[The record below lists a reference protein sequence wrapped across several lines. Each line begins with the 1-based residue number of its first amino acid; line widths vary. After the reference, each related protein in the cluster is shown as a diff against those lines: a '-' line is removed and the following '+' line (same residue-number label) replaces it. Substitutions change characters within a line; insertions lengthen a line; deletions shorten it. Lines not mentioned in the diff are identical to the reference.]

1 MFGRRKVSS
10 RGLQPA
16 ERVRPGP
23 DVAGLA
29 VPASAASPETAED
42 SGGVERDRGNLLRS
56 IVVVVGN
63 VTVLSAL
70 LVYFGWKRSEEQ
82 AKGLGIDESLLGMST
97 QEYIL
102 RSVGSVLVL
111 LIVMAL
117 FGMLWVVLDR
127 WLSMRL
133 HRRGSGDRVY
143 RWAYRLLPAA
153 VVLLP
158 LAAWFGRDWWPE
170 GAYIG
175 FPLLCGA
182 GLLLLLYTFSLRG
195 ALPGAVPLSAGTESI
210 LRVCTAVLVAV
221 ALFTAAT
228 NYATVEALQLARA
241 FEGQIPTL
249 PGVVVH
255 SMEPLNIEAP
265 GVDTTQSANEKGY
278 RYRYSGLRLLERVG
292 GQYFLISDEWT
303 RRSGVVVVLKD
314 NEPGVRYEFVRGAP

>member
-1 MFGRRKVSS
+1 MFWRRRAHGARRQPVEPAAAPIAA
-10 RGLQPA
+10 GPAPPQPA
-16 ERVRPGP
+16 APP
-23 DVAGLA
+23 PKD
-29 VPASAASPETAED
+29 ETAENA
-42 SGGVERDRGNLLRS
+42 ERGRGDLLRS
-56 IVVVVGN
+56 IAVALGN

-117 FGMLWVVLDR
+117 FGLLWVLLDR
-127 WLSMRL
+127 WLSLRL
-133 HRRGSGDRVY
+133 HRRGPADPVY
-143 RWAYRLLPAA
+143 RWAARLLPAA
-153 VVLLP
+153 IVLLP
-158 LAAWFGRDWWPE
+158 LSAWLGRGWWPE

-175 FPLLCGA
+175 FPLLCAA
-182 GLLLLLYTFSLRG
+182 GLLVLLYALSLRA

-210 LRVCTAVLVAV
+210 LRLSTGVLVAV

-228 NYATVEALQLARA
+228 NYATVEAIQLARV
-241 FEGQIPTL
+241 FERNVPNL

-255 SMEPLNIEAP
+255 SVEPLDIQAP
-265 GVDTTQSANEKGY
+265 GVGTSRLPNETGY
-278 RYRYSGLRLLERVG
+278 RFRYTGLRLLERVG

-314 NEPGVRYEFVRGAP
+314 DEPGVRYDFVRDTP